1 MAHVRSP
8 WRALRPV
15 ILAGAAAVSWLT
27 LSSTAASADT
37 LSDTSSVLGGV
48 TSSVTSSVSSVTGKL
63 TDPVPDA
70 PPPVTAPV
78 PAPSAGLLQP
88 VIGQVSS
95 VADNLVASV
104 PVVNQ
109 VVPTGT
115 VSAVSTPIVAVAD
128 ETTAGLVEVIVPP
141 VAEAVPVLEP
151 VLEPVSDLVTGNTPL
166 EVQLPA
172 LTDVAVEEPLPAPD
186 SAAAAADA
194 AAGFGPSAA
203 DETTFQAP
211 TEPVA
216 MATSAAEAPAAAMFL
231 ASTSTFDPA
240 VSGTAG
246 AGAEHPGTAD
256 PSPAADPVPATPGS
270 LTGGNGQSSGASGS
284 AAWLSSDNLEHLL
297 PGAVDARETNEHAPA
312 PVSFDP
318 GSSPD

>member
-37 LSDTSSVLGGV
+37 LSDPSSLLGGV

-70 PPPVTAPV
+70 TPPVTAPV
-78 PAPSAGLLQP
+78 PAPAPSAGLLQP
-88 VIGQVSS
+88 VTGQVSS
-95 VADNLVASV
+95 VADNLLASV

-109 VVPTGT
+109 VVPAGT
-115 VSAVSTPIVAVAD
+115 VSAVSTPVAAVAD
-128 ETTAGLVEVIVPP
+128 ETTSGLVEVIVPP

-151 VLEPVSDLVTGNTPL
+151 VLEPVSELLTGDAPL
-166 EVQLPA
+166 EVQLPV
-172 LTDVAVEEPLPAPD
+172 LTDVAEEPLPAPD
-186 SAAAAADA
+186 SDAAAVDA
-194 AAGFGPSAA
+194 AAGFGSSAA

-211 TEPVA
+211 IEFGA
-216 MATSAAEAPAAAMFL
+216 MATSAAEAPAAALFL
-231 ASTSTFDPA
+231 ASTSAFDPA

-246 AGAEHPGTAD
+246 ADAERPGTAH
-256 PSPAADPVPATPGS
+256 T
-270 LTGGNGQSSGASGS
+270 
-284 AAWLSSDNLEHLL
+284 
-297 PGAVDARETNEHAPA
+297 
-312 PVSFDP
+312 
-318 GSSPD
+318 